1 MPLGTL
7 DRSTPPLFNQG
18 PSALSKLIFF
28 SALALFLMVADAR
41 FGMVRPIRLAIG
53 TVLYPV
59 QWLALKPVQAVAEGG
74 RYLEE
79 LQLAQR
85 KEAEARRALALQSER
100 AGQADVLASENARL
114 RALLELRQTTSTPG
128 RAAEVLYDSADPYT
142 RKVVI
147 DQGVAHG
154 VVAGSPVIDPSGVV
168 GQVTLVQPLTSEVTL
183 LVDRDQA
190 IPVQNTRTGAR
201 SVAFGDANAH
211 GGGLELRFMAAN
223 SDVQEGDML
232 TTSGVDGVYPP
243 GLPVARIERIERR
256 ADSGFARIYCQPLG
270 DVNAARY
277 VLVLAPVGGQG
288 QGTAPSAPAASA
300 AAAGASTAAAAK
312 SSATASGAA
321 AGVPATPPAT
331 GRAAVRGAVPSPAPT
346 STPARAANPPAAAPA
361 SSGSRPAAAPA
372 AARPATPPP
381 ATRPVAPP
389 STTVRPAAATTPAA
403 RPATPAPAAP
413 RASAARPV
421 PSPANPADR
430 RVTP

>member
-1 MPLGTL
+1 MSLGTL

-41 FGMVRPIRLAIG
+41 FNVVRPIRLAIG

-147 DQGVAHG
+147 DQGVAQG

-168 GQVTLVQPLTSEVTL
+168 GQVTLVQPFTSEVTL
-183 LVDRDQA
+183 VIDRDQA
-190 IPVQNTRTGAR
+190 IPVQNMRTGAR

-223 SDVQEGDML
+223 SDVQEGDL
-232 TTSGVDGVYPP
+232 LATSGVDGVYPA

-277 VLVLAPVGGQG
+277 VLVLTPVGGQG
-288 QGTAPSAPAASA
+288 SAAAHPAAASASAAAAASAATTPKAAATVVPGAPAPSATTAAVAPAAAASGAVAKRTPPARATRPAKPVASPTPAAPAPSAPAARPR
-300 AAAGASTAAAAK
+300 T
-312 SSATASGAA
+312 
-321 AGVPATPPAT
+321 PERRATP
-331 GRAAVRGAVPSPAPT
+331 
-346 STPARAANPPAAAPA
+346 
-361 SSGSRPAAAPA
+361 
-372 AARPATPPP
+372 
-381 ATRPVAPP
+381 
-389 STTVRPAAATTPAA
+389 
-403 RPATPAPAAP
+403 
-413 RASAARPV
+413 
-421 PSPANPADR
+421 
-430 RVTP
+430 

>member
-85 KEAEARRALALQSER
+85 NEADARRALALQSER
-100 AGQADVLASENARL
+100 AGQADVLARENERL

-147 DQGVAHG
+147 DQGVAQG

-168 GQVTLVQPLTSEVTL
+168 GQVTLVQPFTSEVTL
-183 LVDRDQA
+183 VIDRDQA
-190 IPVQNTRTGAR
+190 IPVQNMRTGAR

-223 SDVQEGDML
+223 SDVQEGDL
-232 TTSGVDGVYPP
+232 LATSGVDGVYPA

-277 VLVLAPVGGQG
+277 VLVLTPVGGQG
-288 QGTAPSAPAASA
+288 SAAAHPAAASASAAAAASAATTPKAAATVVPGAPAPSATTAAVAPAAAVAASGAVAKRTPPARATRPANPVASPTPAAPAPSAPAARPR
-300 AAAGASTAAAAK
+300 T
-312 SSATASGAA
+312 
-321 AGVPATPPAT
+321 PERRATP
-331 GRAAVRGAVPSPAPT
+331 
-346 STPARAANPPAAAPA
+346 
-361 SSGSRPAAAPA
+361 
-372 AARPATPPP
+372 
-381 ATRPVAPP
+381 
-389 STTVRPAAATTPAA
+389 
-403 RPATPAPAAP
+403 
-413 RASAARPV
+413 
-421 PSPANPADR
+421 
-430 RVTP
+430 

>member
-1 MPLGTL
+1 MSLGTL

-41 FGMVRPIRLAIG
+41 FGVVRPIRLAIG

-147 DQGVAHG
+147 DQGVAQG

-168 GQVTLVQPLTSEVTL
+168 GQVTLVQPFTSEVTL
-183 LVDRDQA
+183 VIDRDQA
-190 IPVQNTRTGAR
+190 IPVQNMRTGAR

-223 SDVQEGDML
+223 SDVQEGDL
-232 TTSGVDGVYPP
+232 LATSGVDGVYPA

-277 VLVLAPVGGQG
+277 VLVLTPVGGQG
-288 QGTAPSAPAASA
+288 SAAAHPAAASASAAAAASAATTPKAAATVVPGAPAPSATTAAVAPAAAASGAVAKRTPPARATRPANPVASPTPAVPAPSAPAARPR
-300 AAAGASTAAAAK
+300 T
-312 SSATASGAA
+312 
-321 AGVPATPPAT
+321 PERRATP
-331 GRAAVRGAVPSPAPT
+331 
-346 STPARAANPPAAAPA
+346 
-361 SSGSRPAAAPA
+361 
-372 AARPATPPP
+372 
-381 ATRPVAPP
+381 
-389 STTVRPAAATTPAA
+389 
-403 RPATPAPAAP
+403 
-413 RASAARPV
+413 
-421 PSPANPADR
+421 
-430 RVTP
+430 